1 MERRNFLKLMG
12 GAVGGL
18 AFGAAFSPM
27 GGQPTAVQEVARTT
41 VRRHRMRMPRV
52 RSTFARGALTKFVD
66 PLPVPPVLLPSSI
79 NIVDGTFLYEVRMTQ
94 VRQKLHRDLPPT
106 TVWGYNG

>member
-18 AFGAAFSPM
+18 TLGAVFSPL
-27 GGQPTAVQEVARTT
+27 GGKPTFVQDVAWTR

-52 RSTFARGALTKFVD
+52 RSAFAQGALTKFVD
-66 PLPVPPVLLPSSI
+66 SLPIPPVLFPST
-79 NIVDGTFLYEVRMTQ
+79 IV
-94 VRQKLHRDLPPT
+94 
-106 TVWGYNG
+106 NGIFTYGVSQE